1 MTIPGNIAHRAP
13 PVKQAIKAGYR
24 LEWLMPSEIGRVG
37 AAIAARTI
45 QPLPRFV
52 KR

>member
-1 MTIPGNIAHRAP
+1 MKTIAVGALIPLG
-13 PVKQAIKAGYR
+13 
-24 LEWLMPSEIGRVG
+24 EIGRVG